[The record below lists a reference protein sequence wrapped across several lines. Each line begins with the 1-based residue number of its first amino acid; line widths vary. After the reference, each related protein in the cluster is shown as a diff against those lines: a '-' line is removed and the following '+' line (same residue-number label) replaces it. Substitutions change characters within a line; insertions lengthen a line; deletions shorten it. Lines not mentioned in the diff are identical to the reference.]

1 MEKAERRVNSPIAG
15 PAVQKLYSWFGSMTK
30 LVMQHLYSL
39 FFYKGLIYMVIGF
52 LLGRAFILSEVI
64 PFALPF
70 FGAMLLIKKDKAFL
84 ACLALLAG
92 ALSISP
98 KHSLFVLAALFAFAI
113 CSKMTSLI
121 IKDRVRTLP
130 VVVFLAMAVTRCGF
144 VYAEYGTVS
153 GYHYI
158 MAFVEAGLS
167 FILTLIFLQSL
178 PIVTSKRAKQ
188 SLKIEEIICFMILIA
203 SVLTGLTGVSFQGM
217 QAELILARYVVLA
230 FAFIGGASI
239 GCTVGVVTGLILS
252 LSNIGNLY
260 QMSLLAFS
268 GLLGGLLKEG
278 KKFGAAVGLLIGSLL
293 ISLYGEGSA
302 ELVPTL
308 YESLIAI
315 GLFLL
320 TPQSITKKVAKYIP
334 GTTEHAQEQQQYA
347 RKIRD
352 VTAQKVDQFSSVFH
366 ALSESFATF
375 YHSVPDDEGKEKEI
389 DLFLSTVTEHS
400 CQSCYKKNK
409 CWVQN
414 FDKTYDLMKRVMQE
428 TEEKQYFKN
437 RKLKKE
443 FHQHCSKSK
452 QVEALMEDELTHF
465 RANQTLKQKVH
476 DSRRLVAEQLLGVS
490 QVMADFSR
498 EIKREREQH
507 FIQEEQIRDALQHF
521 GIEIQQVEIYSL
533 EQGNIDIEMSVPY
546 CNGHGECEK
555 IIAPMLSD
563 ILEEQ
568 IIVKAEQCAGHPNG
582 YCHVAFGSAKSYRV
596 VTGAAHAAKGG
607 GLVSGDS
614 YNMMELG
621 TGKYAAAISDG
632 MGNGARAHFESN
644 ETIKLLEKILQSG
657 IDEKVAIKTINS
669 ILSLRTTDEIYST
682 LDLSVIDLQ
691 DASCK
696 FLKIGST
703 PSFIKR
709 GDQIIKVQ
717 ASNLPIGIITEFD
730 VDVVSEQL
738 KAGDLLIMMSD
749 GIFEGPRHVENHDLW
764 MKRKLKSLKTEEPQE
779 IADLIMEEVI
789 RTRSGLIEDDMT
801 VIVIKLDH
809 NTPKWASIP
818 APAFFQKNQEIS

>member
-1 MEKAERRVNSPIAG
+1 MEKAERRINNPFIG
-15 PAVQKLYSWFGSMTK
+15 PVIQKMNSWFNKITMSII
-30 LVMQHLYSL
+30 QRLYSL
-39 FFYKGLIYMVIGF
+39 FLYKGLIYMVIGF

-70 FGAMLLIKKDKAFL
+70 FGVMLFIKKDKAFL

-92 ALSISP
+92 ALSISVQ
-98 KHSLFVLAALFAFAI
+98 HSLFVLLALVSFTI

-121 IKDRVRTLP
+121 IKDGFRTLP
-130 VVVFLAMAVTRCGF
+130 VVIFLSMALARCTF
-144 VYAEYGTVS
+144 VYAQYGKVTSYYYV
-153 GYHYI
+153 
-158 MAFVEAGLS
+158 MAFVEAGLA

-203 SVLTGLTGVSFQGM
+203 SVLTGLTGVSFQGL
-217 QAELILARYVVLA
+217 QAELILARYTVLV

-252 LSNIGNLY
+252 LANIGNLY

-278 KKFGAAVGLLIGSLL
+278 KKVGAAVGLLIGSLL

-302 ELVPTL
+302 ELIPTL

-334 GTTEHAQEQQQYA
+334 GTIEHSQEQQQYA

-352 VTAQKVDQFSSVFH
+352 VTAQKVDQFSNIFY

-375 YHSVPDDEGKEKEI
+375 YHSVSNKESKEKEI
-389 DLFLSTVTEHS
+389 DLLLSSVTEYS

-409 CWVQN
+409 CWVEN
-414 FDKTYDLMKRVMQE
+414 FDKTYEIMKQVMQE
-428 TEEKQYFKN
+428 TEEKNYYKN

-443 FHQHCSKSK
+443 FQQHCSKSK
-452 QVEALMEDELTHF
+452 QVEALIEDELSHF
-465 RANQTLKQKVH
+465 RANQTLKQKIH

-507 FIQEEQIRDALQHF
+507 FVQEEQVTEALQHF

-533 EQGNIDIEMSVPY
+533 DQGNIDIEMSIPY

-555 IIAPMLSD
+555 LIAPMLSD

-596 VTGAAHAAKGG
+596 KTGVAHAAKGG

-621 TGKYAAAISDG
+621 LGKYAAAISDG
-632 MGNGARAHFESN
+632 MGNGARAHLESN

-682 LDLSVIDLQ
+682 LDLAILDLQ
-691 DASCK
+691 NANCK

-709 GDQIIKVQ
+709 SEQIIKVQ

-738 KAGDLLIMMSD
+738 KAGDILIMMSD
-749 GIFEGPRHVENHDLW
+749 GIFEGPRHVENYDLW
-764 MKRKLKSLKTEEPQE
+764 MKRKLKSLKTENPQE

-789 RTRSGLIEDDMT
+789 RTRSGRIDDDMT
-801 VIVIKLDH
+801 VLVIKIDH

-818 APAFFQKNQEIS
+818 TTGLFRKNQEIS